1 MKAGEKII
9 INRACDRLDP
19 VRRERLEDMVDEIEE
34 NLDEVMR
41 EKAEYFKQVN
51 SLDTAS
57 KQSKLTQMSNA
68 YSFFGNLKSEMDS
81 IDTRIRQC
89 NPDA

>member
-1 MKAGEKII
+1 MQEK
-9 INRACDRLDP
+9 
-19 VRRERLEDMVDEIEE
+19 
-34 NLDEVMR
+34 
-41 EKAEYFKQVN
+41 KEYFKQIN

-68 YSFFGNLKSEMDS
+68 YSFFGDLKSEMDS
-81 IDTRIRQC
+81 IDTRIRLC

>member
-19 VRRERLEDMVDEIEE
+19 FRRERLEDMVDEIER

-41 EKAEYFKQVN
+41 EKAEY
-51 SLDTAS
+51 
-57 KQSKLTQMSNA
+57 
-68 YSFFGNLKSEMDS
+68 LK
-81 IDTRIRQC
+81 
-89 NPDA
+89 

>member
-19 VRRERLEDMVDEIEE
+19 VRRERLEEMVVEIER
-34 NLDEVMR
+34 NLDDVMR

-57 KQSKLTQMSNA
+57 KQSKLT
-68 YSFFGNLKSEMDS
+68 
-81 IDTRIRQC
+81 
-89 NPDA
+89 

>member
-19 VRRERLEDMVDEIEE
+19 VRRERLEDMVDEIEK

>member
-19 VRRERLEDMVDEIEE
+19 ARRERLEDMVDEIEK